1 MSSESNAPVM
11 PVEVVVAPVV
21 AAKKVKAPTL
31 GAKYSRFMAFGHWFL
46 SQQSAELVS
55 EEARQE
61 LNRKLM
67 IFASLEEQ
75 TAFYEGFLTQ
85 VTATNKTIRKMVAA
99 SKKPAKAPKAPRAK
113 KSKAAL
119 PQDELVAQLIAD
131 ANSPD
136 AEPVIEA
143 PAAEKKP
150 KAPRAKKVKAAV
162 DPDAPVVEASAAE
175 KKPKAPRVKK
185 VKAAEPV
192 VESAVAPTAEL
203 VAEPVV
209 ESAVVEPVVE
219 PVEKAKKSKKT
230 AEKTEKTEKTE
241 KAKKT
246 KKTKAAEPVAP
257 VDESAEEDIQTRVV
271 TIEDNDYLIDNE
283 NNLYGIEPPHSQV
296 GTCNPETCAITL
308 F

>member
-1 MSSESNAPVM
+1 MSSESNTQVM
-11 PVEVVVAPVV
+11 PVEVVVDAPVV

-46 SQQSAELVS
+46 SQQSTELVS
-55 EEARQE
+55 EEVREE
-61 LNRKLM
+61 LYRKLM
-67 IFASLEEQ
+67 IFSSLEEQ
-75 TAFYEGFLTQ
+75 TAFYESFLDHQ
-85 VTATNKTIRKMVAA
+85 TATNKTIRKMVAA
-99 SKKPAKAPKAPRAK
+99 SKKPVKAPKTPRTK

-119 PQDELVAQLIAD
+119 PQDGLVAQLIAD

-136 AEPVIEA
+136 TDSAPVIE
-143 PAAEKKP
+143 PPVAEKKP
-150 KAPRAKKVKAAV
+150 KPPRAKKVKAVV
-162 DPDAPVVEASAAE
+162 DPDAPVVEAVAAE

-192 VESAVAPTAEL
+192 VESAPTTEL

-209 ESAVVEPVVE
+209 ESAAVEPVVE

-230 AEKTEKTEKTE
+230 AEKADKAEKP
-241 KAKKT
+241 KKT
-246 KKTKAAEPVAP
+246 KKTKAEPVAP
-257 VDESAEEDIQTRVV
+257 VDESAEEDIQTRIVS
-271 TIEDNDYLIDNE
+271 IEGKEYLIDNE

>member
-1 MSSESNAPVM
+1 M

-230 AEKTEKTEKTE
+230 AEKTEKTEK
-241 KAKKT
+241 AKKT

-296 GTCNPETCAITL
+296 GTFNPETCAITL